1 MEFIRN
7 SFIESKQMNLPEM
20 NKYHGLFKKHFYKKV
35 RQKYM
40 ENEVDYKFVM
50 ISHKKS
56 FVVDTLHK
64 Q

>member
-1 MEFIRN
+1 
-7 SFIESKQMNLPEM
+7 MNLPEM